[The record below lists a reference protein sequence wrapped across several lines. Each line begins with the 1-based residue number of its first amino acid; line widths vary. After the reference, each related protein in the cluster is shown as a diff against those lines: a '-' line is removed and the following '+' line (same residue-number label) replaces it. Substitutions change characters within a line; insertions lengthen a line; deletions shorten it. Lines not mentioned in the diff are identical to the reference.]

1 VALLANAAV
10 PSTAI
15 VIYLVLATFPHAN
28 LRWTFGPLGRVFVS
42 PAYHRIHHAAVGRND
57 LNLGTVLTLGDVL
70 ARRAVSAVGVLLTE
84 AGAIVSLVATASLRR
99 PQER

>member
-70 ARRAVSAVGVLLTE
+70 ARRAS
-84 AGAIVSLVATASLRR
+84 R
-99 PQER
+99 PSECS

>member
-1 VALLANAAV
+1 M
-10 PSTAI
+10 
-15 VIYLVLATFPHAN
+15 
-28 LRWTFGPLGRVFVS
+28 S

-84 AGAIVSLVATASLRR
+84 AGAIVSLVATASLRW

>member
-84 AGAIVSLVATASLRR
+84 AGAIVSLVATASLRW